1 MSDTNTMMLPS
12 NPEDRKKVR
21 DAINEIVK
29 SLTRIASEQDL
40 IKETKGML
48 KEEYSMSPKI
58 VGKAARMVFDQNRTK
73 AEREQ
78 DDAGT
83 LYELATGEIK

>member
-1 MSDTNTMMLPS
+1 MSEVNEIIIPN

-21 DAINEIVK
+21 DAINEIVN
-29 SLTRIASEQDL
+29 SMTRIASEQDL
-40 IKETKGML
+40 IKETKKML
-48 KEEYSMSPKI
+48 KEEYNMPPKI
-58 VGKAARMVFDQNRTK
+58 VGKAARMVFDQNRTR

-83 LYELATGEIK
+83 LYELATGEIR